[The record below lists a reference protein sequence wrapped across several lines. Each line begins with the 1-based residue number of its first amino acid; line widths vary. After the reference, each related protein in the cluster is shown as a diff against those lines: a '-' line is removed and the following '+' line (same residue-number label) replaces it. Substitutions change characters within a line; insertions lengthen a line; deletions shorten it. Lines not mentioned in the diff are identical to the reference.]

1 MAAGLDP
8 TGFWQLTPRLF
19 SAHMRGARER
29 VQLDID
35 MQNRLAWQTACLSG
49 LAFAGKLPK
58 FDKVFPATG
67 GARSGPQSPE
77 VQEQMLKRL
86 AAGWG
91 AAIS

>member
-1 MAAGLDP
+1 MDP
-8 TGFWQLTPRLF
+8 SGFWQLTPRLF

-49 LAFAGKLPK
+49 LAFAGKLPE
-58 FDKVFPATG
+58 FDKVFPAKGKTQ
-67 GARSGPQSPE
+67 SGPQSPE
-77 VQEQMLKRL
+77 VQEQMLKVL

-91 AAIS
+91 AAATG